1 MATMGAGDV
10 VVHLDGVTIGYD
22 KNKPLAEIPSLKI
35 KNGEILAIAGPSGI
49 GKSTLVKTIAGLVRP
64 LTGDIEVCG
73 VMAPRRP
80 VRGQLGYI
88 PQRLGL
94 IRHASVFHNV
104 LIGSR
109 AKFCGPLDF
118 LASKQAKDWAKKA
131 IEKMGLEHKTWEPI
145 KRLSGGQQRRV
156 ATARTLA
163 QRPKLILADEF
174 LSELDEETMSKV
186 ADAVVEYSRQ
196 EGAAVVL
203 IEHDI
208 SRARSI
214 ADRLVVMDDGRLNP
228 FLSET
233 KTLEVKL

>member
-1 MATMGAGDV
+1 MATLGASDV

-80 VRGQLGYI
+80 VRGELGYI

-94 IRHASVFHNV
+94 IRHATVFHNV

-109 AKFCGPLDF
+109 AKFCGPLDIF
-118 LASKQAKDWAKKA
+118 ASKEWAKKA
-131 IEKMGLEHKTWEPI
+131 IAKMGLEDKTWEPI

-186 ADAVVEYSRQ
+186 ANAVVEYSRQ

-228 FLSET
+228 FLSQT
-233 KTLEVKL
+233 KTLEVRM

>member
-1 MATMGAGDV
+1 MATTGAGDV

-80 VRGQLGYI
+80 VRGELGYI

-94 IRHASVFHNV
+94 IRHATVFHNV

-109 AKFCGPLDF
+109 ARFCGPFDIF
-118 LASKQAKDWAKKA
+118 ASKQAKEWAKKA
-131 IEKMGLEHKTWEPI
+131 IAKMGLEHKTWEPI

-163 QRPKLILADEF
+163 QRPRLILADE
-174 LSELDEETMSKV
+174 
-186 ADAVVEYSRQ
+186 
-196 EGAAVVL
+196 
-203 IEHDI
+203 
-208 SRARSI
+208 
-214 ADRLVVMDDGRLNP
+214 
-228 FLSET
+228 
-233 KTLEVKL
+233 

>member
-22 KNKPLAEIPSLKI
+22 KNKPLAAIPSLKI

-118 LASKQAKDWAKKA
+118 FASKQAKKIPARCARHIKIGPKKRLKKWAWNIRPGSPSNA
-131 IEKMGLEHKTWEPI
+131 YPEGNREGLPQLEHSHK
-145 KRLSGGQQRRV
+145 
-156 ATARTLA
+156 
-163 QRPKLILADEF
+163 
-174 LSELDEETMSKV
+174 
-186 ADAVVEYSRQ
+186 
-196 EGAAVVL
+196 
-203 IEHDI
+203 
-208 SRARSI
+208 
-214 ADRLVVMDDGRLNP
+214 DRN
-228 FLSET
+228 
-233 KTLEVKL
+233 